1 MPRAMGGGIITIIP
15 TRETGTLHFEFIG
28 FAVLILVL
36 KKKKMLLLLL
46 AVPWR

>member
-28 FAVLILVL
+28 FAVILVL

>member
-1 MPRAMGGGIITIIP
+1 MPRAMGDGIITIIP

-28 FAVLILVL
+28 FAVLVL